1 MAHYASR
8 YNKPVDH
15 TVFLVG
21 QDNLGHYC
29 VQENHGLIGGE
40 FINRAEA
47 LRFAQ
52 DESRSIPGSLV
63 LITPAI
69 IHSSPVVH

>member
-1 MAHYASR
+1 MPCYASR
-8 YNKPVDH
+8 YDNQVDH

-40 FINRAEA
+40 FISRAEA

-52 DESRSIPGSLV
+52 DESKSIPGSLV

-69 IHSSPVVH
+69 IHTSPVVH

>member
-1 MAHYASR
+1 MANYACR
-8 YNKPVDH
+8 YDQPKDH
-15 TVFLVG
+15 TVFIVG

-40 FINRAEA
+40 FISRAEA

-52 DESRSIPGSLV
+52 DESKSIPGSLV

-69 IHSSPVVH
+69 IQLSQAVH